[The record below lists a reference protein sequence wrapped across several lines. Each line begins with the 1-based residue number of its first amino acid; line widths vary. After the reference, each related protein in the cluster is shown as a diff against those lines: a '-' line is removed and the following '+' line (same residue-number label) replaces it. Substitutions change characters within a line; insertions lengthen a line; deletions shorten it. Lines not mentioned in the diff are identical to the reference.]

1 MARAARSREW
11 WSKTVSR
18 WRRSGLTAREFAA
31 CEDLSP
37 STLTWWSSM
46 STRDTRASHGP
57 SPSEAIE
64 PIEMDRAAS
73 VGFVEVAVSGAVV
86 RCEVGTRVEYVASLV
101 RALRGGCS
109 C

>member
-1 MARAARSREW
+1 M
-11 WSKTVSR
+11 SR

-31 CEDLSP
+31 REDLSP

-57 SPSEAIE
+57 LLSESIE
-64 PIEMDRAAS
+64 PIEIALDRPAT
-73 VGFVEVAVSGAVV
+73 VGLVEVAVSGAVV

-101 RALRGGCS
+101 RALRGG
-109 C
+109 